1 MLKVGILKEI
11 KPHEGRVMLTPE
23 GVKVL
28 VKNGVTVYVESE
40 AGIKCGFENMQY
52 EQSGASILPTMEKLF
67 QSAEFILQVLP
78 PSPVTYE
85 LFTERHIVLSFM
97 NIQQSSER
105 IKALVESK
113 ATFLSAEML
122 QGEEEPYPLLTGMSE
137 IAGRLAIHQAAMLLT
152 LPQGGKGKLLSG
164 ADIVKPA
171 TITIVGAGKAGRTAA
186 AFACRCGA
194 NVNLIALKEKKLT
207 DISDQLPNVN
217 VQLYSEKVLKEIMP
231 ETDVLIV
238 AVHSLRKQHNIFI
251 NKDTINLMERGSVV
265 IDVSVEQTNVVETS
279 HVTSHDKP
287 TYVLDDIIYYCV
299 PNIAAAVPFSAS
311 KIITKK
317 LLPFIKILAMNGLK
331 TALDQ
336 EPGLIPGVSLY
347 KGKVTN
353 RYWAEHY
360 GYEFYN
366 IFELLELNL

>member
-1 MLKVGILKEI
+1 MVKVGLLKEI

-28 VKNGVTVYVESE
+28 VKNGITVFVESE
-40 AGIKCGFENMQY
+40 AGIKCGFEDFQY
-52 EQSGASILPTMEKLF
+52 EQSGATILPTMEKVF
-67 QSAEFILQVLP
+67 QKAQFILQVLP

-85 LFTERHIVLSFM
+85 LFTEKHIVLSFM

-105 IKALVESK
+105 MKALVESK
-113 ATFLSAEML
+113 ATFLSAEMI
-122 QGEEEPYPLLTGMSE
+122 QGDDEPYPLLTGMSE
-137 IAGRLAIHQAAMLLT
+137 IAGRLAIHQAALLLT
-152 LPQGGKGKLLSG
+152 ISEGGKGKLLSG

-186 AFACRCGA
+186 TFAKRCGA
-194 NVNLIALKEKKLT
+194 NVNLFALKEKKIAG
-207 DISDQLPNVN
+207 ISEQLPEVD
-217 VQLYSEKVLKEIMP
+217 VTLYSEENLKEVMP

-238 AVHSLRKQHNIFI
+238 AVHSLHRKHDVYIS
-251 NKDTINLMERGSVV
+251 KDTVNLMDPGSVV
-265 IDVSVEQTNVVETS
+265 IDISVEQSKVVESS

-287 TYVLDDIIYYCV
+287 TYILDDIVYYCV
-299 PNIAAAVPFSAS
+299 PNIAAAVPFSSS

-317 LLPFIKILAMNGLK
+317 LLPFIKIMAMKGLK

-336 EPGLIPGVSLY
+336 EPGLISGVSLY

-353 RYWAEHY
+353 RYWAEYY

>member
-1 MLKVGILKEI
+1 MLKVGLLKEI

-40 AGIKCGFENMQY
+40 AGIKCGFEDVKY
-52 EQSGASILPTMEKLF
+52 EQCGATILPTMEKVF
-67 QSAEFILQVLP
+67 QTAEFILQVLP

-85 LFTERHIVLSFM
+85 LFADNHMVLSFM
-97 NIQQSSER
+97 NIQQTPER

-113 ATFLSAEML
+113 AIFLSAEMI
-122 QGEEEPYPLLTGMSE
+122 QGENDPYPLLTGMSE

-152 LPQGGKGKLLSG
+152 FPEGGKGKLLSG

-171 TITIVGAGKAGRTAA
+171 NITIVGAGKAGRTAA
-186 AFACRCGA
+186 SFARRCGA
-194 NVNLIALKEKKLT
+194 NVNLLVLKEKKLT
-207 DISDQLPNVN
+207 EISEQMPDVH
-217 VQLYSEKVLKEIMP
+217 VKLYSELVLKKVMHN
-231 ETDVLIV
+231 TDVLIV
-238 AVHSLRKQHNIFI
+238 AVHSLSRQHDIFI
-251 NKDTINLMERGSVV
+251 SKDTINLMEPGSVV
-265 IDVSVEQTNVVETS
+265 IDISVEQSNVVESS

-287 TYVLDDIIYYCV
+287 TYIMDDIIYYCV
-299 PNIAAAVPFSAS
+299 PNIAAAVPYSAS

-317 LLPFIKILAMNGLK
+317 LLPFIIILATKGLK

-336 EPGLIPGVSLY
+336 EPGLISGISLY

-353 RYWAEHY
+353 RYWAEYY

>member
-28 VKNGVTVYVESE
+28 VKNGVTVFVESE
-40 AGIKCGFENMQY
+40 AGIKCGFENVQY
-52 EQSGASILPTMEKLF
+52 EQSGATILPTMEKVF
-67 QSAEFILQVLP
+67 QTAEFILQVLP

-85 LFTERHIVLSFM
+85 LFTDKHIVLSFM

-105 IKALVESK
+105 MKALVESK

-152 LPQGGKGKLLSG
+152 IPQGGKGKLLSG

-186 AFACRCGA
+186 VFAHRCGA
-194 NVNLIALKEKKLT
+194 HVNLLVLKEKKLAS
-207 DISDQLPNVN
+207 ISEQIPDVN
-217 VQLYSEKVLKEIMP
+217 VIMYSEEALKEIMP
-231 ETDVLIV
+231 DTDVLIV
-238 AVHSLRKQHNIFI
+238 AVHSLRRQHDIFI
-251 NKDTINLMERGSVV
+251 SKDTINLMDPGSVV
-265 IDVSVEQTNVVETS
+265 IDISVEQTNVVETS

-287 TYVLDDIIYYCV
+287 TYILDDIVYYCV

-317 LLPFIKILAMNGLK
+317 LLPFIKILALNGLK
-331 TALDQ
+331 TSLDQ
-336 EPGLIPGVSLY
+336 EPGLISGVSLY

>member
-1 MLKVGILKEI
+1 MLKVGLLKEI
-11 KPHEGRVMLTPE
+11 KPHEGRVLLTPE

-28 VKNGVTVYVESE
+28 VKNGVAVYVESE
-40 AGIKCGFENMQY
+40 AGIQCGFEDVHY
-52 EQSGASILPTMEKLF
+52 EQSGATILPTMEKVF
-67 QSAEFILQVLP
+67 QTAEFILQVLP

-85 LFTERHIVLSFM
+85 LFNDKHIVLSFM
-97 NIQQSSER
+97 NVQQSSER
-105 IKALVESK
+105 MKALVDSN
-113 ATFLSAEML
+113 ATFLSAEMI
-122 QGEEEPYPLLTGMSE
+122 QGEDEPYPLLTGMSE
-137 IAGRLAIHQAAMLLT
+137 IAGRLAIHQAALLLT
-152 LPQGGKGKLLSG
+152 VPEGGKGKLLSG

-186 AFACRCGA
+186 AFARRCGA
-194 NVNLIALKEKKLT
+194 NVNLIALKEKKLAG
-207 DISDQLPNVN
+207 ISEQLPDVHVRMYND
-217 VQLYSEKVLKEIMP
+217 EVLKEVMP
-231 ETDVLIV
+231 DTDVLIV
-238 AVHSLRKQHNIFI
+238 AVHSLRRQHDIFI
-251 NKDTINLMERGSVV
+251 SKDTINLMEPGSVV
-265 IDVSVEQTNVVETS
+265 IDISVEQTNVVETS

-287 TYVLDDIIYYCV
+287 TYILNDIVYYCV
-299 PNIAAAVPFSAS
+299 PNIAAAVPFSSS

-317 LLPFIKILAMNGLK
+317 LLPFIKLLAVNGLK

-336 EPGLIPGVSLY
+336 EPGLVPGVSLY

>member
-1 MLKVGILKEI
+1 MLKVGLLKEI

-28 VKNGVTVYVESE
+28 VKNGIPVYVESE
-40 AGIKCGFENMQY
+40 AGIKCGFENVQY
-52 EQSGASILPTMEKLF
+52 EQSGATILPTMEKVF
-67 QSAEFILQVLP
+67 QTAEFVLQVLP

-85 LFTERHIVLSFM
+85 LFTEKHIVLSFM

-105 IKALVESK
+105 MKALVESK
-113 ATFLSAEML
+113 AIFLSAEML
-122 QGEEEPYPLLTGMSE
+122 QGEDEPYPLLTGMSE

-152 LPQGGKGKLLSG
+152 VSEGGKGKLLSG

-186 AFACRCGA
+186 VFARRCGA
-194 NVNLIALKEKKLT
+194 NVNLIVLKEKKLASLSEQL
-207 DISDQLPNVN
+207 SDVH
-217 VQLYSEKVLKEIMP
+217 VKLYSEDVLKEIMP

-238 AVHSLRKQHNIFI
+238 AVHSLRRQHDIFI
-251 NKDTINLMERGSVV
+251 GKDTINLMEQGSVV
-265 IDVSVEQTNVVETS
+265 IDISVEQTNVVETS

-287 TYVLDDIIYYCV
+287 TYILDDIVYYCV